1 MRARAGARCY
11 VSGGDS
17 GGVFAVMTRIFS
29 FTSDP
34 VALNSYLILGD
45 ERAVVV
51 DTGSGPR
58 QASRILTTFAE
69 VSLTQSGRTL
79 FVDLPVS
86 VVNTH
91 DHWDHFFG
99 NATFAR
105 AGVTEFFASP
115 QCIRDMQASAWVQF
129 HEVPSSLEPDLPA
142 DPSEL
147 LVPMTE
153 VTDGVTFNDLGVGFA
168 DLDVTARVL
177 PGHTE
182 GDLVLIAGHV
192 ALVGDLVEEGAPPA
206 LGDDATPFRW
216 AQNLERLLEDP
227 QVTVFAP
234 GHGRPVDREYVAM
247 QAEVI
252 GQAGMEDAELAALP
266 FSRDLTLATPGLPE
280 GVARIL

>member
-1 MRARAGARCY
+1 MY
-11 VSGGDS
+11 S
-17 GGVFAVMTRIFS
+17 GGVSAVMTRIFS

-34 VALNSYLILGD
+34 VALNSYLFLGV
-45 ERAVVV
+45 ERAVIV

-69 VSLTQSGRTL
+69 VSLTQSGRAL

-129 HEVPSSLEPDLPA
+129 HEVPSDLEPDLPA

-153 VTDGVTFNDLGVGFA
+153 VTEGATFNDLGVGFA

-177 PGHTE
+177 SGHTE
-182 GDLVLIAGHV
+182 GDLVLVAGHV

-216 AQNLERLLEDP
+216 AQNLERLLKDP

-234 GHGRPVDREYVAM
+234 GHGRPVDREYVTR
-247 QAEVI
+247 QAGVI
-252 GQAGMEDAELAALP
+252 GKAGMEDAEVAALP